1 MLEIFGSFPLW
12 AIILIGIIIVVIAWN
27 IIKFALQIL
36 LVLIISFAI
45 LLGLDIIGVF
55 DFIQNLL
62 SGVT

>member
-12 AIILIGIIIVVIAWN
+12 AVILIGIIIVVIAWK
-27 IIKFALQIL
+27 IIKFALKIL
-36 LVLIISFAI
+36 LVLIVSFAI

>member
-1 MLEIFGSFPLW
+1 MIEIFGSFPLW
-12 AIILIGIIIVVIAWN
+12 AIILVGIIIVVIAWK
-27 IIKFALQIL
+27 IIKFALKIL

-62 SGVT
+62 SGIS

>member
-12 AIILIGIIIVVIAWN
+12 AIILIGIIIVIIAWK
-27 IIKFALQIL
+27 IIKFALKIL

-55 DFIQNLL
+55 DFIQNLF
-62 SGVT
+62 SGVA

>member
-12 AIILIGIIIVVIAWN
+12 AIILIGIIIVVIAWK
-27 IIKFALQIL
+27 IIKFALKSL

-55 DFIQNLL
+55 DFIQNLF